1 MLGSVSK
8 KRLNL
13 RMIERVPGHKKR
25 AHRRGRAVVV
35 LLHLLL
41 SWRAH
46 GLYAGFLRVWGQSFR
61 CSFAL
66 LTHTDPVMKWDL

>member
-8 KRLNL
+8 KRLNW
-13 RMIERVPGHKKR
+13 RMIERVPCHKKR
-25 AHRRGRAVVV
+25 ANKRGGAIVV

-41 SWRAH
+41 SWRANR
-46 GLYAGFLRVWGQSFR
+46 LYMGFLRVWGQSFR

-66 LTHTDPVMKWDL
+66 LTHP